1 MLLGGIL
8 MEIIAESQKGLYK
21 VQNSFY
27 EINPAT
33 MWSCNDTVRE
43 RTFGQ
48 SIISKLKDEP
58 LTKSNHTFD
67 E

>member
-1 MLLGGIL
+1 
-8 MEIIAESQKGLYK
+8 MEIIEESQKGSYK

-33 MWSCNDTVRE
+33 MWICTDTVRDIPY
-43 RTFGQ
+43 RQ
-48 SIISKLKDEP
+48 NKISKLKDKP
-58 LTKSNHTFD
+58 LSNDNHSFD

>member
-1 MLLGGIL
+1 

-43 RTFGQ
+43 RTFSQ

-58 LTKSNHTFD
+58 LTKSNHAFD